1 MRILETPEKDK
12 AFQNCIENGQVVE
25 AVSALVR
32 EYVDEKKTLAEKL
45 VGAEWLKVQKKEVKT
60 IGMYYHRMTPGG
72 VQRVISLLIPLYLE
86 WGYKV
91 VLLTDEEHLG
101 EEYVV
106 PEQVE
111 RIVLPSA
118 LLLTYDEYPKRA
130 ELLKEALVNNRIDV
144 MLYHAAESRFLL
156 YDLILTKSL
165 GIPFC
170 IAVHGLF
177 SAEMLRQNYHIIEKK
192 STFKL
197 ADRLIVLSEMEK
209 AFWIALGIDTV
220 FIPNP
225 VQELP
230 FSEKEGEYILWL
242 GRLEEVC
249 KQPAHAVEIMKRV
262 TEVYP
267 ETTMKMVGTEVS
279 KGIIKKLRK
288 KIKKAG
294 LNKNIAICEGTT
306 DVGHYYENAKVFLC
320 TSAVE
325 AFSMTLV
332 ESKAYGI
339 PLVTYDMPYLEV
351 LKQSKGFISVPQD
364 DVSAGARAIIELLEK
379 DELRKRLKE
388 EARESYEMLR
398 QYDLRSA
405 WEELLSDLF
414 ENVGKQ
420 KKIGQENAQLSLAI
434 HTMLEHYGKG
444 CIKNGAGAEHKPIR
458 ILWRFGRVYRFWK
471 ENGFRQ
477 TRKMILRKIGD
488 THD

>member
-1 MRILETPEKDK
+1 MRILETPEKNN
-12 AFQNCIENGQVVE
+12 AFQNYIEKGQVVE

-32 EYVDEKKTLAEKL
+32 EYADEKKTLAEKL
-45 VGAEWLKVQKKEVKT
+45 VGAEWLEVQKKEVKT
-60 IGMYYHRMTPGG
+60 IGVYYHRMTPGG

-91 VLLTDEEHLG
+91 VLLTDEEHLQ
-101 EEYVV
+101 EEYEVS
-106 PEQVE
+106 EQVK

-118 LLLTYDEYPKRA
+118 LLLSYDEYPKRA
-130 ELLKEALVNNRIDV
+130 ELLKEALINNRIDV

-156 YDLILTKSL
+156 YDMILTKSL

-170 IAVHGLF
+170 VTVHGLF

-197 ADRLIVLSEMEK
+197 VDRLIVLSEMEK
-209 AFWIALGIDTV
+209 EFWTTLGINTV

-225 VQELP
+225 IQDLP

-242 GRLEEVC
+242 GRLDEVC
-249 KQPAHAVEIMKRV
+249 KQPSHAVEMMKRV

-267 ETTMKMVGTEVS
+267 EATMKMVGTEVT
-279 KGIIKKLRK
+279 KGVVKKLRK
-288 KIKKAG
+288 IIKKAG
-294 LNKNIAICEGTT
+294 LNNNIEICKGTT

-320 TSAVE
+320 TSTGE

-351 LKQSKGFISVPQD
+351 LKQRKGFVSVPQD
-364 DVSAGARAIIELLEK
+364 DINAGAKAIIELLEK

-414 ENVGKQ
+414 ENVGKA
-420 KKIGQENAQLSLAI
+420 KKIVQENAQLSLAM

-444 CIKNGAGAEHKPIR
+444 CIKNGAGAEHKTIR
-458 ILWRFGRVYRFWK
+458 ILWWFSRVYQFWK
-471 ENGFRQ
+471 ENGFQQ
-477 TRKMILRKIGD
+477 TWKMILRKIGD